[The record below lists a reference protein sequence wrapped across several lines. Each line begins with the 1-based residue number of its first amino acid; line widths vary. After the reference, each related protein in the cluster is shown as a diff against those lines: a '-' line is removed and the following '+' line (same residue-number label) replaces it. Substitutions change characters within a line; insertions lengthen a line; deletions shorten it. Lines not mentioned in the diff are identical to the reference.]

1 MFDVHT
7 LTSIVS
13 YFKQLARTKLIFT
26 AVIKFKFHT
35 QISRTVTVEYRF
47 RLVVIVVDYLVH
59 VKTISAIWM
68 VMIFFIFMI
77 TSVIIMNYRITSF
90 TSDVIFIVTSLA
102 QITVCRIII
111 PMSVTTITTNECFT
125 S

>member
-7 LTSIVS
+7 LTPIVS
-13 YFKQLARTKLIFT
+13 YFKQFARTKLIFT
-26 AVIKFKFHT
+26 AIVKFKFHT

-102 QITVCRIII
+102 QITIRRIII

>member
-47 RLVVIVVDYLVH
+47 RLVVIVVNYLVH
-59 VKTISAIWM
+59 VKTLSAIRV

-77 TSVIIMNYRITSF
+77 TSIIIVYNRITSF
-90 TSDVIFIVTSLA
+90 TSDIIFIITSLA

>member
-47 RLVVIVVDYLVH
+47 RLVVIVVDYLIH
-59 VKTISAIWM
+59 IKTISTIW
-68 VMIFFIFMI
+68 VVVIFFIFMI

-90 TSDVIFIVTSLA
+90 TSDIIFIVTSLA
-102 QITVCRIII
+102 QITVRRIII
-111 PMSVTTITTNECFT
+111 PMSVTTITANECFT

>member
-7 LTSIVS
+7 LTPIVS
-13 YFKQLARTKLIFT
+13 YFKQFARTKLIFT
-26 AVIKFKFHT
+26 AIVKFKFHT

-47 RLVVIVVDYLVH
+47 WFIVIVVNYLVH

-102 QITVCRIII
+102 QITIRRIII

>member
-47 RLVVIVVDYLVH
+47 WFIVIVVNYLVH

-102 QITVCRIII
+102 QITIRRIII

>member
-7 LTSIVS
+7 LMPIVS
-13 YFKQLARTKLIFT
+13 YFKQFARTKFIFAT
-26 AVIKFKFHT
+26 VVKFKFHT
-35 QISRTVTVEYRF
+35 QISRTVTVKYRL
-47 RLVVIVVDYLVH
+47 RLVIVIMDYLVH
-59 VKTISAIWM
+59 IKTISTIR
-68 VMIFFIFMI
+68 VVVIFFIFMI

-102 QITVCRIII
+102 QITIRRIII